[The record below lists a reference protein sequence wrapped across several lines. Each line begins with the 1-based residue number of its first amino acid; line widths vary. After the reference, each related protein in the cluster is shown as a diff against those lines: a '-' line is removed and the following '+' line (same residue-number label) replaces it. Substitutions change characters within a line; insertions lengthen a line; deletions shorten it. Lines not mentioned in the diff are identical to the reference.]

1 MEPSTIL
8 CLGQARTLSD
18 AATAWQ
24 VGGKDRHL
32 PDLERVLRWAVELA
46 DAVHDLQ
53 RRAWRALW
61 AGHLL
66 DAQAAGLGLREVHHA
81 VLRTFQLIA
90 ATVEAG
96 QVGGRAPEG
105 LDAFEDARKRVE
117 RLAADFREGWPLVEP
132 EEVEAARG
140 RIAGGQFGT
149 LEDLT
154 RAAVDDPH

>member
-53 RRAWRALW
+53 RRAWRAL
-61 AGHLL
+61 
-66 DAQAAGLGLREVHHA
+66 
-81 VLRTFQLIA
+81 
-90 ATVEAG
+90 
-96 QVGGRAPEG
+96 
-105 LDAFEDARKRVE
+105 
-117 RLAADFREGWPLVEP
+117 
-132 EEVEAARG
+132 
-140 RIAGGQFGT
+140 
-149 LEDLT
+149 
-154 RAAVDDPH
+154 